1 MYHFQNF
8 ESPILD
14 ENMQWTKCLRTI
26 KLPGP
31 RNGPPA
37 RKWGPE
43 KGVLLFERLC
53 LFYFAAITR
62 HKSLSNITENPL
74 KRKTCPK
81 KGGMCEEIASVDNMT
96 RTP

>member
-14 ENMQWTKCLRTI
+14 ENMQWTKCLRAI

-53 LFYFAAITR
+53 FILLQLLDT
-62 HKSLSNITENPL
+62 SPCQT
-74 KRKTCPK
+74 
-81 KGGMCEEIASVDNMT
+81 
-96 RTP
+96 